1 MLGKCLW
8 KMYNRANDEWD
19 PAVQA
24 TKPSVDEVVRAFVNA
39 IKTVPK
45 PRDNR
50 QEPILEPHY
59 KIVSIVH
66 KLVVKKAMEY
76 QAAADLLQKQPY
88 AARKGEHVDVS
99 NDKEWKAFVL
109 QSLKHLRNQDKQHWH
124 HRMIAR
130 TANIVYDETS
140 EEEKF
145 PGRAAAGALTE
156 FRESIF
162 TKTMHI
168 QVWKPDA
175 ERPGRHCVY
184 MERYVRYMTRLLH
197 LLNDKANM
205 EQLAKRV
212 KKKSNDFHK
221 FSNVWNEVCTTYLRL
236 IRREGEI
243 PPNMDE
249 VFKSI
254 PHEEFEILS
263 ERLSAWIADPTI
275 EHKALDALRET
286 LELKKTNANQMKPAP
301 IDDLINDAWAVLY
314 TEIAR
319 TLPGPDPA
327 TMSVSNTQTDGASDQ
342 GMPQRMGPMSL
353 NNLVMDMNGTQI
365 NVPVT
370 FAGSEPSRPRKIGIN
385 RREILRKAEMAINRI
400 PEPPRAIAPASVVA
414 KTPVLGSNVGQ
425 EQENGGNGSGRL
437 EVPPAAGGDGD
448 GEKRDESSERG
459 SLHDSADD
467 ESDLSD
473 VPEMED
479 VEPQMIFPN
488 LGKKDDG
495 EGGE

>member
-24 TKPSVDEVVRAFVNA
+24 TKPSVDEVLRAFVNA

-66 KLVVKKAMEY
+66 KLVVKEAMEY

-88 AARKGEHVDVS
+88 AVRKGEHVDVR
-99 NDKEWKAFVL
+99 NKGEWTAFVL
-109 QSLKHLRNQDKQHWH
+109 ESLKHLRSQDKQHWH

-130 TANIVYDETS
+130 YANIVNDE
-140 EEEKF
+140 EAEYPLK
-145 PGRAAAGALTE
+145 AAAAAVTQ

-184 MERYVRYMTRLLH
+184 MERYVRYMTHLLQ

-221 FSNVWNEVCTTYLRL
+221 FSNVWNDVCTTYLRL

-263 ERLSAWIADPTI
+263 ERLSAWIADPNI

-319 TLPGPDPA
+319 TLPGPDPS
-327 TMSVSNTQTDGASDQ
+327 TMISNNAQVDGPAEQSA
-342 GMPQRMGPMSL
+342 PQRMGPMSL

-385 RREILRKAEMAINRI
+385 RREILRRAEMAINRI
-400 PEPPRAIAPASVVA
+400 PEAPRAIAPAVSR
-414 KTPVLGSNVGQ
+414 TPVLGSNV
-425 EQENGGNGSGRL
+425 EENANAGGGGNGNGNGERL
-437 EVPPAAGGDGD
+437 DVPAE
-448 GEKRDESSERG
+448 EKRDESSERG

-488 LGKKDDG
+488 LGKKDEGD